1 MNKLDGLRVSRGIA
15 VGRALTRQEGAAV
28 VARRALR
35 KDAIEKEV
43 ARFDRALRDARDSLY
58 DLRRGE
64 RAATEITA
72 FIDLYLALLSDPQ
85 IARAPRDLIR
95 ERHIN
100 AEWALDEQIETVRR
114 HFRLVKDP
122 YLRERGDDIRQVAKR
137 ILDAMSVRRSPR
149 VRGGRNWIVV
159 AADLSPADV
168 IEMSRRGYAG
178 FVTESGGGNSHAAI
192 LARSIGM
199 PGVSGVADATRK
211 IATGDSLIVDSDA
224 GAVVVRPDAE
234 TRRRFL
240 DSARQPPPPAAA
252 RKQRARTIDGE
263 TVRLHANIEIPDE
276 APEALAAGSD
286 GVGLFRTEFLFLNRD
301 DLPGEE
307 EQFQVYRA
315 VLKKMSPLP
324 VVFRTLDLG
333 ADKMPRSDPEIE
345 AAIETAPQNPALG
358 LRAIRLCLAAPR
370 LFARQARA
378 ILRAARFG
386 RARILLPMLSA
397 PAELTRARDLIA
409 AAAEQAFESESR
421 ARPLPPIGAMIEV
434 PAAVFVMRAFARRL
448 DFFSVGSN
456 DLIQYALAADRG
468 EEKLAD
474 LCDPLHPAILR
485 LLTLIVDN
493 ARRARK
499 PLTVCGEIAG
509 DPDLAAMLAA
519 MGIRDLSM
527 NIFALA
533 AVRARIRQIDA
544 GALKKPL
551 ARLLAAETPEAARAI
566 FEKRFVGA

>member
-114 HFRLVKDP
+114 HFRQVKDP

-434 PAAVFVMRAFARRL
+434 PAAVFVMRAFARQL

-544 GALKKPL
+544 AALKKPL

>member
-114 HFRLVKDP
+114 HFRQVKDP

-252 RKQRARTIDGE
+252 RKQRARTVDGE

-544 GALKKPL
+544 AALKKPL

>member
-114 HFRLVKDP
+114 HFRQVKDP

-544 GALKKPL
+544 VALKKPL
-551 ARLLAAETPEAARAI
+551 ARLLAAETPEAARAV

>member
-114 HFRLVKDP
+114 HFRQVKDP

>member
-1 MNKLDGLRVSRGIA
+1 M
-15 VGRALTRQEGAAV
+15 
-28 VARRALR
+28 
-35 KDAIEKEV
+35 
-43 ARFDRALRDARDSLY
+43 
-58 DLRRGE
+58 
-64 RAATEITA
+64 
-72 FIDLYLALLSDPQ
+72 
-85 IARAPRDLIR
+85 
-95 ERHIN
+95 
-100 AEWALDEQIETVRR
+100 
-114 HFRLVKDP
+114 
-122 YLRERGDDIRQVAKR
+122 
-137 ILDAMSVRRSPR
+137 
-149 VRGGRNWIVV
+149 
-159 AADLSPADV
+159 
-168 IEMSRRGYAG
+168 
-178 FVTESGGGNSHAAI
+178 
-192 LARSIGM
+192 
-199 PGVSGVADATRK
+199 
-211 IATGDSLIVDSDA
+211 IVDSDA

-252 RKQRARTIDGE
+252 RKQRARTVDGE

-315 VLKKMSPLP
+315 VLKKCRRCRSFFARSIWAPTKCRAP
-324 VVFRTLDLG
+324 IPKSKRRS
-333 ADKMPRSDPEIE
+333 KPR
-345 AAIETAPQNPALG
+345 
-358 LRAIRLCLAAPR
+358 RKIRLWACAQSGFASPRRAFSRGRRGRFCAPR
-370 LFARQARA
+370 ASG
-378 ILRAARFG
+378 G
-386 RARILLPMLSA
+386 RGFCCRCSRPRPNLP
-397 PAELTRARDLIA
+397 RARDLIA

-544 GALKKPL
+544 AALKKPL

>member
-114 HFRLVKDP
+114 HFRQVKDP

-409 AAAEQAFESESR
+409 AAAEQTFESESR

-544 GALKKPL
+544 AALKKPL
-551 ARLLAAETPEAARAI
+551 ARLLAAETPEAARAV

>member
-114 HFRLVKDP
+114 HFRQVKDP

-551 ARLLAAETPEAARAI
+551 ARLLAAETPEAARAV

>member
-114 HFRLVKDP
+114 HFRQVKDP

-533 AVRARIRQIDA
+533 AVRARIREIDA
-544 GALKKPL
+544 AALKKPL
-551 ARLLAAETPEAARAI
+551 ARLLAAETPEAARAV

>member
-114 HFRLVKDP
+114 HFRQVKDP

-544 GALKKPL
+544 AALKKPL

>member
-1 MNKLDGLRVSRGIA
+1 
-15 VGRALTRQEGAAV
+15 
-28 VARRALR
+28 
-35 KDAIEKEV
+35 
-43 ARFDRALRDARDSLY
+43 
-58 DLRRGE
+58 
-64 RAATEITA
+64 
-72 FIDLYLALLSDPQ
+72 
-85 IARAPRDLIR
+85 
-95 ERHIN
+95 
-100 AEWALDEQIETVRR
+100 
-114 HFRLVKDP
+114 
-122 YLRERGDDIRQVAKR
+122 
-137 ILDAMSVRRSPR
+137 MSVRRSPR

-286 GVGLFRTEFLFLNRD
+286 GVGLFRTEFLFFEPRRFARRRGAVSGLSRGAQKNVAAAGRFFARSIWA
-301 DLPGEE
+301 PTKC
-307 EQFQVYRA
+307 RA
-315 VLKKMSPLP
+315 PIPKSRRLSK
-324 VVFRTLDLG
+324 
-333 ADKMPRSDPEIE
+333 PR
-345 AAIETAPQNPALG
+345 
-358 LRAIRLCLAAPR
+358 RKIRLWACARSGFALAAPR

-448 DFFSVGSN
+448 DFFFGRQQRFNPIRARRRPRRRETRRSVRPAASGDFAAFDSHRR
-456 DLIQYALAADRG
+456 QRAARAQAADRVRRNRRRSRFG
-468 EEKLAD
+468 GDARGDGNPRFVDEY
-474 LCDPLHPAILR
+474 LR
-485 LLTLIVDN
+485 VGGGARAHSPN
-493 ARRARK
+493 RRRRAQKTARPPARGGNAGSGAGCFRK
-499 PLTVCGEIAG
+499 A
-509 DPDLAAMLAA
+509 
-519 MGIRDLSM
+519 IRWRVM
-527 NIFALA
+527 IRWRVIFF
-533 AVRARIRQIDA
+533 
-544 GALKKPL
+544 
-551 ARLLAAETPEAARAI
+551 ARLTKATKPKSRTKI
-566 FEKRFVGA
+566 RRKN

>member
-114 HFRLVKDP
+114 HFRQVKDP

-544 GALKKPL
+544 AALKKPL
-551 ARLLAAETPEAARAI
+551 ARLLAAETPEAARAV

>member
-114 HFRLVKDP
+114 HFRQVKDP

-178 FVTESGGGNSHAAI
+178 FVTETGGGNSHAAI

-276 APEALAAGSD
+276 APEALTAGSD

-544 GALKKPL
+544 AALKKPL
-551 ARLLAAETPEAARAI
+551 ARLLAAETPEAARAV